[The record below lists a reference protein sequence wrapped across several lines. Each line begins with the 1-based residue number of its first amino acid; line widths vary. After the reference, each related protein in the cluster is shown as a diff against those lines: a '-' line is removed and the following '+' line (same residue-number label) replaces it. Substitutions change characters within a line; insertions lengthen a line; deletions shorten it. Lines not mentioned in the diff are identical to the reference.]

1 MALIIF
7 TFYPINAI
15 YDFFIVM
22 DNDIRT
28 LDNSDWI
35 DDLSE
40 ILNKLSQTEICE
52 IVYLYG
58 DSLNGKLFSSVLYQN
73 NNHTSRD
80 LKI

>member
-1 MALIIF
+1 
-7 TFYPINAI
+7 
-15 YDFFIVM
+15 M

-28 LDNSDWI
+28 LDNNDWI

-58 DSLNGKLFSSVLYQN
+58 DSLNGKLISSVLYQN
-73 NNHTSRD
+73 KNHTGRD
-80 LKI
+80 LEI